1 MEKSRGQKR
10 KTGVVLRYNETS
22 MYLGDIFKKAKE
34 EKWAVPQFN
43 FSTLSQLRGII
54 QAGSVLGSP
63 IILGTSE
70 GEAGFLGMK
79 KVAKLVEAIRKEG
92 KKDVFSHL
100 DHGKSFEVVKDAV
113 EAGYDSVH
121 IDGSELPFD
130 ENLKITEKVVKYAKE
145 KDVWVE
151 GELGVIGGG
160 KKKSVFTDP
169 SFVSEFVKKTGVSS
183 LAVSIG
189 NVHGVLDKMP
199 RLRFDILRKIKKEA
213 DIFLVFHGSSGFSL
227 KEIKKVVEEGF
238 QKVNVNTALRKEWR
252 RVLEKSLR
260 NKKSIKPYEI
270 LPSVSDA
277 TEKKCKEYIKI
288 LNASGKSETQ

>member
-1 MEKSRGQKR
+1 MFLSE
-10 KTGVVLRYNETS
+10 
-22 MYLGDIFKKAKE
+22 IFEKAKR
-34 EKWAVPQFN
+34 EKWGVPQFN
-43 FSTLSQLRGII
+43 FSTFAQLRGII
-54 QAGSVLGSP
+54 QAGSDLDSP

-70 GEAGFLGMK
+70 GEAGFLGMRR
-79 KVAKLVEAIRKEG
+79 VVKLVEATREEG
-92 KKDVFSHL
+92 KKDIFSHL
-100 DHGKSFEVVKDAV
+100 DHGKSFKVVKEAV
-113 EAGYDSVH
+113 EAGYDSVQ

-145 KDVWVE
+145 RDVWVE

-169 SFVSEFVKKTGVSS
+169 SFVSEYVKKTGVDS

-189 NVHGVLDKMP
+189 NVHGVLGKMP
-199 RLRFDILRKIKKEA
+199 RLRFDILREIKKET

-227 KEIKKVVEEGF
+227 KEIKKVVKEGF
-238 QKVNVNTALRKEWR
+238 QKVNINTALRKEWR

-260 NKKSIKPYEI
+260 DNKSIKPYEI
-270 LPSVSDA
+270 LPSVSNA

-288 LNASGKSETQ
+288 LNASGKSET